1 VNNFQ
6 FLFTILS
13 SRLATLAGVHYDTKM
28 MRGLELYI
36 GEVLDE
42 KYHIEKLLGQGGM
55 GAVYL
60 ATHLGTDR
68 PVALKIIAPE
78 FMRNDE
84 FIERFKREAK
94 AAGRL
99 RHPNVVDVTDFGF
112 AQRGQER
119 VAYLV
124 MEYLDGCTLA
134 DVLAEESR
142 LPLDWVVDII
152 EQVCSA
158 VDEAH
163 QQGIVHRDLKPD
175 NIWLE
180 PNRRGGYT
188 IKVLDFGVAKLAVE
202 SGLPGQPLSLEIET
216 RANINPV
223 ATVASDSSRPLATTR
238 ASHPPELTE
247 AATLLDI
254 PVTVNDEGQTRI
266 FEPQGKASELKGREP
281 SAAEASTQLLQSTD
295 DRSYDDTLLL
305 KADTPSASFT
315 TSAVSRG
322 ALTQVG
328 SLLGT
333 PLYMSPEQCRGEEL
347 NARSDIYSLG
357 VITFQMLAG
366 ETPFA
371 GDLKTVMR
379 LHQEAPPPPLR
390 EKNAKVSKKVALLV
404 ERAMAKDPA
413 ERPISAMAYASA
425 LRANMEGVGSLLRR
439 SFALYSEYFPLFLR
453 ISLLAHIPV
462 ILFALLLILLEV
474 AEAKHWFPSALQ
486 IIFTIVFN
494 LLSVVVTFLANSVI
508 AGMTVLIVMQ
518 LTLAPLR
525 PVQIRHAFARLRKR
539 WRPFLS
545 TSIRV
550 GLRILFGFIL
560 LIVPGFV
567 MMVRYTLYAPIV
579 LLEGLEKKAAMKRA
593 RELVRR
599 SRLTVVKVVFLQL
612 VIPIVV
618 TSLAANFAHSSVKDK
633 DNLALKIYSHLL
645 ALLNILVVPLI
656 SIMVALLY
664 MKLRQVSGEQL
675 RDTLEQVETDEV
687 PRSKWQ
693 QRMRVSLH
701 TRSSKH

>member
-1 VNNFQ
+1 
-6 FLFTILS
+6 
-13 SRLATLAGVHYDTKM
+13 M
-28 MRGLELYI
+28 
-36 GEVLDE
+36 
-42 KYHIEKLLGQGGM
+42 
-55 GAVYL
+55 
-60 ATHLGTDR
+60 
-68 PVALKIIAPE
+68 
-78 FMRNDE
+78 
-84 FIERFKREAK
+84 
-94 AAGRL
+94 
-99 RHPNVVDVTDFGF
+99 
-112 AQRGQER
+112 
-119 VAYLV
+119 
-124 MEYLDGCTLA
+124 
-134 DVLAEESR
+134 
-142 LPLDWVVDII
+142 
-152 EQVCSA
+152 
-158 VDEAH
+158 
-163 QQGIVHRDLKPD
+163 
-175 NIWLE
+175 
-180 PNRRGGYT
+180 
-188 IKVLDFGVAKLAVE
+188 
-202 SGLPGQPLSLEIET
+202 
-216 RANINPV
+216 
-223 ATVASDSSRPLATTR
+223 R

-247 AATLLDI
+247 AATLLDV
-254 PVTVNDEGQTRI
+254 PVTVNSEGQTRG
-266 FEPQGKASELKGREP
+266 FDTPRVTPELNQREP
-281 SAAEASTQLLQSTD
+281 SAAEAPTQSLQSAD
-295 DRSYDDTLLL
+295 HRSYDETLLL
-305 KADTPSASFT
+305 NPKTEGESFT
-315 TSAVSRG
+315 TSTGSRG
-322 ALTQVG
+322 VLTQVG

-333 PLYMSPEQCRGEEL
+333 PLYMSPEQCRGDEL

-371 GDLKTVMR
+371 GDLQTVMR

-413 ERPISAMAYASA
+413 ERPISAAAYASA

-462 ILFALLLILLEV
+462 VLLTLLLILLDV
-474 AEAKHWFPSALQ
+474 SAAKHWLPSALQ
-486 IIFTIVFN
+486 IICTIVFN

-518 LTLAPLR
+518 LILAPLR
-525 PVQIRHAFARLRKR
+525 PVQIRHAFASLKKR

-550 GLRILFGFIL
+550 GLRILLGFVL

-599 SRLTVVKVVFLQL
+599 SRLTVVKVAFLQL
-612 VIPIVV
+612 IIPIIV
-618 TSLAANFAHSSVKDK
+618 TSLAANFAHFNAQDK
-633 DNLALKIYSHLL
+633 NSFALKIYGHLL
-645 ALLNILVVPLI
+645 AFLNILVVPLI

-675 RDTLEQVETDEV
+675 RDTLEQVEMEEV

>member
-1 VNNFQ
+1 M
-6 FLFTILS
+6 
-13 SRLATLAGVHYDTKM
+13 K
-28 MRGLELYI
+28 GLELYI

-60 ATHLGTDR
+60 ATHLGTER

-112 AQRGQER
+112 AHRGDER
-119 VAYLV
+119 LAYLV

-142 LPLDWVVDII
+142 LPLEWVIDIL

-188 IKVLDFGVAKLAVE
+188 IKVLDFGVAKLAGE
-202 SGLPGQPLSLEIET
+202 SALPGRVLSLQTESE
-216 RANINPV
+216 ANTDSK
-223 ATVASDSSRPLATTR
+223 ATVASDSSPQTARTKMSVER
-238 ASHPPELTE
+238 PELSE

-254 PVTVNDEGQTRI
+254 PVTVSDERQTFAFDQPGVTGELNQPEI
-266 FEPQGKASELKGREP
+266 F
-281 SAAEASTQLLQSTD
+281 AAEAQTQMLPSTGRGNND
-295 DRSYDDTLLL
+295 NTLLFKTEPVGEPATL
-305 KADTPSASFT
+305 S
-315 TSAVSRG
+315 TSSRG
-322 ALTQVG
+322 VLTQVG

-347 NARSDIYSLG
+347 NSSSDIYSLG
-357 VITFQMLAG
+357 VITYQMLTG
-366 ETPFA
+366 ETPFT
-371 GDLKTVMR
+371 GDLRTVMR
-379 LHQEAPPPPLR
+379 LHQEAAPPPLR
-390 EKNAKVSKKVALLV
+390 EKNGKVSKKVALLV

-413 ERPISAMAYASA
+413 ARPESAAAYASA
-425 LRANMEGVGSLLRR
+425 LRANVEGVGSLLRR

-462 ILFALLLILLEV
+462 ILLALVLIFFDIV
-474 AEAKHWFPSALQ
+474 QAKHLMALNLER
-486 IIFTIVFN
+486 VLSVVLN

-508 AGMTVLIVMQ
+508 AGLTVLIVMQ
-518 LTLAPLR
+518 LTIAPLR
-525 PVQIRHAFARLRKR
+525 PVRLRHAFAVLKKR
-539 WRPFLS
+539 WRPFFS

-550 GLRILFGFIL
+550 GLRVLIGFIL
-560 LIVPGFV
+560 VIIPGIV

-579 LLEGLEKKAAMKRA
+579 LLEGLQKKAAMKRA
-593 RELVRR
+593 RELVGR
-599 SRLTVVKVVFLQL
+599 SKLTVVKVVCLQL
-612 VIPIVV
+612 LIPMIV
-618 TSLAANFAHSSVKDK
+618 TGLAAGYFGVASRNENNYFG
-633 DNLALKIYSHLL
+633 KIYAHLL
-645 ALLNILVVPLI
+645 GLLNIFIVPLV

-675 RDTLEQVETDEV
+675 RNTLEQFETDEV

-701 TRSSKH
+701 TRGSKH

>member
-1 VNNFQ
+1 M
-6 FLFTILS
+6 
-13 SRLATLAGVHYDTKM
+13 K
-28 MRGLELYI
+28 GLEHYI

-60 ATHLGTDR
+60 ATHLGTER

-112 AQRGQER
+112 AQRGRER

-142 LPLDWVVDII
+142 LPLDWVVDIL

-188 IKVLDFGVAKLAVE
+188 IKVLDFGVAKLAGDSV
-202 SGLPGQPLSLEIET
+202 LPSLTMPLETETKTSLE
-216 RANINPV
+216 PG
-223 ATVASDSSRPLATTR
+223 ATVASDSSQPSARR
-238 ASHPPELTE
+238 HVSHSPEITE

-254 PVTVNDEGQTRI
+254 PLTANDEAQTRI
-266 FEPQGKASELKGREP
+266 FDPPGIAQELNQPAP
-281 SAAEASTQLLQSTD
+281 SAAEASTQLLQPTVQSVD
-295 DRSYDDTLLL
+295 DNTLLFN
-305 KADTPSASFT
+305 AETPRALVATRAASKG
-315 TSAVSRG
+315 V
-322 ALTQVG
+322 LTQVG

-371 GDLKTVMR
+371 GDLQTVMR
-379 LHQEAPPPPLR
+379 LHQEATPPPLR
-390 EKNAKVSKKVALLV
+390 EKNAKVSRKVALLV

-413 ERPISAMAYASA
+413 MRPTSAAAYASA

-462 ILFALLLILLEV
+462 ILLSVLLILLDV
-474 AEAKHWFPSALQ
+474 AEAKHWLPKALE
-486 IIFTIVFN
+486 IIFTIALN
-494 LLSVVVTFLANSVI
+494 LLSVVITFLANSVI

-525 PVQIRHAFARLRKR
+525 PVQIRPAFAILKKR
-539 WRPFLS
+539 WRAFLK

-550 GLRILFGFIL
+550 GLRVMLGFVLL
-560 LIVPGFV
+560 LIPGIV
-567 MMVRYTLYAPIV
+567 MMIRYTLYAPIV
-579 LLEGLEKKAAMKRA
+579 LLEGLEKKAALKRA
-593 RELVRR
+593 RELVSR
-599 SRLTVVKVVFLQL
+599 SRRTVVKVVCLQL
-612 VIPIVV
+612 IIPMIV
-618 TSLAANFAHSSVKDK
+618 TSAAVRLAGFSTRDEHNFAP
-633 DNLALKIYSHLL
+633 KIYSHLL
-645 ALLNILVVPLI
+645 GLLNILIVPLI

-675 RDTLEQVETDEV
+675 RNTLEQIEVDEV

-693 QRMRVSLH
+693 QRMRLSLH
-701 TRSSKH
+701 PRSGKH